1 MDPIARNDVPRITTL
16 IDILRVPTNRNS
28 RTLRDTRIDDIDRP
42 EGVCC
47 DFMVGQ
53 RSLGARLE
61 GAVIASSGRIKCVDS
76 AQDRIDV
83 FSASAVIIVGIC
95 MDEVTIPV
103 TLQKAK
109 NLRSLRHTAT
119 TCLSKSCG

>member
-16 IDILRVPTNRNS
+16 VDILRVPTNRKS
-28 RTLRDTRIDDIDRP
+28 RTLSETRIDGIDSS

-47 DFMVGQ
+47 DFMIGQ

-61 GAVIASSGRIKCVDS
+61 GAVIASSGGVKCMDS
-76 AQDRIDV
+76 AQDRIDIV
-83 FSASAVIIVGIC
+83 SASAVIIVCIC
-95 MDEVTIPV
+95 MDVVTIPV

-119 TCLSKSCG
+119 TCLSKFCG